1 MQMFNPPHPDKV
13 LKEIYLKDYNLTVTE
28 FALRIGVSRNTASEL
43 VNCKSGISAEMALKL
58 QKAFKVSARYWLDMQ
73 TQYDLWQASK
83 KVDLSKIEPIAL

>member
-1 MQMFNPPHPDKV
+1 MQMFNPPHPGKV